1 MTENTTA
8 NTKPRVLVTGAAGR
22 IGRCFARAARDRFR
36 LRLADRDAAG
46 LEPLRDC
53 TDEQPLVFDVT
64 DPEACGRACRGCDAV
79 IHLAGSVN
87 LSDDAWPELHHHNID
102 GVYQVF
108 DACAREGVGRLVY
121 ASSAQTVEAHPKDVQ
136 LNTRDQVRPDNLY
149 GVCKAFGE
157 ALAAFYAH
165 RSPERG
171 GGPTAVCVRIANF
184 REEITRETRL
194 SRRDMTAYLSPRDMS
209 EILSRAVEAEGV
221 RFAIVNAV
229 SDNRYKRLR
238 MDETCELLGVEL
250 QDDAFA
256 TLEYPE
262 PAPKS
267 DPAF

>member
-1 MTENTTA
+1 MTTPATT
-8 NTKPRVLVTGAAGR
+8 TPSRVLVTGAAGR
-22 IGRCFARAARDRFR
+22 IGRCFARAAKDRFR
-36 LRLADRDAAG
+36 LRLADRNAAA

-53 TDEQPLVFDVT
+53 TDEEPLIFDVT
-64 DPEACGRACRGCDAV
+64 DPEACARACRGCDAV

-87 LSDDAWPELHHHNID
+87 LADDAWGELHRDNVD
-102 GVYQVF
+102 GVFQVF
-108 DACAREGVGRLVY
+108 DACAREGVRRLVF

-136 LNTRDQVRPDNLY
+136 LNTRDRLRPENLY

-157 ALAAFYAH
+157 ALAAFYAY

-171 GGPTAVCVRIANF
+171 GGPSAVCVRIANF
-184 REEITRETRL
+184 REEITARTRL
-194 SRRDMTAYLSPRDMS
+194 SRRDMTAYLSPGDLNS
-209 EILSRAVEAEGV
+209 ILCRAVEVEGV

-229 SDNRYKRLR
+229 SNNRYKRLR

-250 QDDAFA
+250 SDDAFA

-262 PAPKS
+262 PPAKS